1 MKSRT
6 IPQELEGAE
15 RDMALVIADLR
26 NLLTTEHKRA
36 TAPRIALSYLL
47 SHLGTRLR
55 ARTDPR
61 YLPLTVYVA
70 REGQRVVTLCYRKHR
85 DPTSLQIA
93 FDSEVEEA

>member
-26 NLLTTEHKRA
+26 SLLATERKRA
-36 TAPRIALSYLL
+36 TGPQIALSYLL
-47 SHLGTRLR
+47 AHLGEKLR
-55 ARTDPR
+55 VRTDPKH
-61 YLPLTVYVA
+61 LPLTVYVA

>member
-26 NLLTTEHKRA
+26 SLLTAERKRA
-36 TAPRIALSYLL
+36 TGPQIALSYLL
-47 SHLGTRLR
+47 AHLGEKLR
-55 ARTDPR
+55 ERTDPR
-61 YLPLTVYVA
+61 HLPLTVYVA